1 MNPSYQEFK
10 FPQIRAHPWSTIL
23 KSSTPPDCIDILS
36 KLLVYVPTVRL
47 KSIEVTQ
54 HSSPYHANVTHTHT
68 QHTHT
73 HTHTHTYTLTNT
85 RTRTHTDILTVHTV
99 HTHYVSTTVFLLRH
113 VLIAFLTSCDI
124 RTLRC
129 RMALHCSRSCS
140 NLRRKSYLSPPSC

>member
-1 MNPSYQEFK
+1 MLGTPTKEELRSMNPSYQEFK

-54 HSSPYHANVTHTHT
+54 HSSPYHANVTHTRTQHT

-73 HTHTHTYTLTNT
+73 LTL
-85 RTRTHTDILTVHTV
+85 HTV
-99 HTHYVSTTVFLLRH
+99 HTHFVSTSIFLLRH